1 MAERYLVV
9 VESPAKA
16 KTINKYLGKQY
27 IVKASY
33 GHVRDLIPRKGSV
46 EVDNHFKMHY
56 APIDRNKKHFN
67 ELTKAL
73 KDSDGVI
80 LATDPDRE
88 GEAIAWHVLSLL
100 QEKKAIKDK
109 SVCRVVFN
117 QITKKAVKHAIE
129 NPREIALDLVDAYKA
144 RRALDYLVGFTLSPL
159 LWKKIQR
166 GLSAGRV
173 QSPALRLIA
182 EREQE
187 IEAFVKKEYWTIHAK
202 LNKEKKGFPAKLT
215 HYNGDKLSQFTI
227 NNETLATEA
236 RDTINKAANGE
247 LEVMKVT
254 KKERKRK
261 PTAPFITS
269 TLQQEAARKL
279 GFTAKRTMMVAQQL
293 YEGIDIGEDGTVGLI
308 TYMRTDSTQLAEEAI
323 DEIRAVIEKRYGA
336 DNCPKDVRVYKTKSK
351 NAQEAHEGIRP
362 TSVQRLPD
370 NVKSFLNK
378 EQFNLYGLI
387 WKRAVASQMIDAT
400 LHTVAVDLGVDNH
413 LFRANGSTVV
423 TPGFMTVYQEDQDD
437 KPKESDE
444 KLLPAMEEGETIKT
458 EEIHAD
464 QHFTEPPPRFNE
476 ASLVKKLEEFGI
488 GRPSTYAAIIST
500 LQQREYVEMDN
511 KRFIPTDIGRI
522 VNQFLTDHFTQYVD
536 YNFTASLEDLLDDV
550 AAGNKNWEKV
560 LDEYWQPFNKL
571 ITEKGDTLTRD
582 DVSQTRELGIDA
594 ATQKPI
600 LVKIGRYGPYVQLG
614 TVDDEKKP
622 KFVGLLPHQS
632 MQTITLEEAEQL
644 LSLPRKL
651 GLMDGKIPISI
662 NIGRYGPYVKY
673 GHEFASLG
681 KDDDMFTVTLDR
693 AIEIVKLREEMEKKK
708 VILEFPEHQIQVL
721 NGRYGPYITN
731 GEKNAKIPKDQEPAE
746 LTEEQCIELLKNSK
760 KSRFARRKKTES

>member
-1 MAERYLVV
+1 MSERFLVV

-16 KTINKYLGKQY
+16 KTINKYLGNKY

-46 EVDNHFKMHY
+46 EVDNNFNMHY
-56 APIDRNKKHFN
+56 APIDRNKKHFQ

-73 KDSDGVI
+73 KETDGLI

-88 GEAIAWHVLSLL
+88 GEAIAWHVLSMM
-100 QEKKAIKDK
+100 QEKKALKDK
-109 SVCRVVFN
+109 TVCRVVFN
-117 QITKKAVKHAIE
+117 QITKKAIQNAID
-129 NPREIALDLVDAYKA
+129 NPREIASDLVDAYKT

-182 EREQE
+182 EREKE

-202 LNKEKKGFPAKLT
+202 LEKDKKAFVSKLT
-215 HYNGDKLSQFTI
+215 HYKGEKLTQFSL

-236 RDTINKAANGE
+236 KDEIIKAAGGK
-247 LEVMKVT
+247 LTVMKVT

-293 YEGIDIGEDGTVGLI
+293 YEGIDVGEGSVGLI
-308 TYMRTDSTQLAEEAI
+308 TYMRTDSTQLADEAI
-323 DEIRAVIEKRYGA
+323 ADIRALIEERFGKANLPKEIRT
-336 DNCPKDVRVYKTKSK
+336 YKTKSK

-362 TSVQRLPD
+362 TAVQRHPETIQ
-370 NVKSFLNK
+370 KHLNK
-378 EQFNLYGLI
+378 EQHQLYSLI
-387 WKRAVASQMIDAT
+387 WKRTIASQMIDAT
-400 LHTVAVDLGVDNH
+400 LHTVAVDLGADNH

-423 TPGFMTVYQEDQDD
+423 NPGFMTVYQEDVDD

-444 KLLPAMEEGETIKT
+444 KLLPPMEEGETIST
-458 EEIHAD
+458 NEIRAD

-536 YNFTASLEDLLDDV
+536 YDFTAKLEDYLDDI
-550 AAGNKNWEKV
+550 AAGDKEWKNV
-560 LDEYWQPFNKL
+560 LNDYWQPFNKL
-571 ITEKGDTLTRD
+571 VGDKGESLSRD
-582 DVSQTRELGIDA
+582 EVKQTRELGVDEE
-594 ATQKPI
+594 TGKPI

-614 TVDDEKKP
+614 TVEDEKKP
-622 KFVGLLPHQS
+622 KFVGLLPNQS
-632 MQTITLEEAEQL
+632 MHTITLDEAKQL

-651 GLMDGKIPISI
+651 GMMDGKIPISI
-662 NIGRYGPYVKY
+662 NVGRYGPYVKY

-681 KDDDMFTVTLDR
+681 KDDDMFTITLER
-693 AIEIVKLREEMEKKK
+693 AIECVKQREEMEKKK
-708 VILEFPEHQIQVL
+708 VILEFPDHKIQVL

-731 GEKNAKIPKDQEPAE
+731 GEKNGKIPKDQAPDE
-746 LTEEQCIELLKNSK
+746 LTLEQCLDILKNSK
-760 KSRFARRKKTES
+760 PSRFSRRKKSD